1 MKKKNRDKSNA
12 FDEVADLIDRYEKGT
27 ANPTERE
34 ALEEWSPVAERA
46 TLLAEDERKS
56 SLCEKKV
63 WEHLSMK
70 FHLAEGGNNSG
81 KRWRT
86 LRPAIYRYTA
96 IAAMLLLVIG
106 IAWLLADKDEM
117 LLPEPRMAAIYS
129 APVSGMTSQK
139 LSDGSRVELNR
150 ESTLT
155 VGEAFGRRRREVKMQ
170 GQVFF
175 DVAKNPEK
183 PFVVEAAG
191 IEVTV
196 RGTSF
201 EVIAYDELPER
212 AVTVCTGRVEVRS
225 PRSGELLAT
234 LSPGEQLIFNPATG
248 KGEIKKVDAEAVTAW
263 REGRLVLHD
272 ASLAELRLRVR
283 QYFGKRLEIE
293 NNALPAD
300 VRISSSF
307 NYDELTVP
315 NVMTRL
321 CTLFSLRSRTEG
333 DRIILSPENR

>member
-1 MKKKNRDKSNA
+1 MKKKDKDKSNA
-12 FDEVADLIDRYEKGT
+12 FDEAADLIDRYEKGAT
-27 ANPTERE
+27 TPAECE
-34 ALEEWSPVAERA
+34 ALNEWSPVVERA
-46 TLLAEDERKS
+46 TLSAEDEQRS

-70 FHLAEGGNNSG
+70 FHLAESGNNPG

-86 LRPAIYRYTA
+86 LRPVIYRCTG
-96 IAAMLLLVIG
+96 IAAMLVLVIG
-106 IAWLLADKDEM
+106 SAWLLADKNGNP
-117 LLPEPRMAAIYS
+117 LPGTPLATTYS
-129 APVSGMTSQK
+129 ASVSGMTSQE
-139 LSDGSRVELNR
+139 LPDGSHIELNR

-183 PFVVEAAG
+183 PFVIDAAG
-191 IEVTV
+191 IDVTV

-201 EVIAYDELPER
+201 EVVAYDELPER

-234 LSPGEQLIFNPATG
+234 LTPGEQFIFNPATG
-248 KGEIKKVDAEAVTAW
+248 KGEIKKVDAAAITAW
-263 REGRLVLHD
+263 REGQLVLHD

-293 NNALPAD
+293 NNALSAD
-300 VRISSSF
+300 VRINSSF
-307 NYDELTVP
+307 NYDEVTVS

-321 CTLFSLRSRTEG
+321 CALFSLRSRTEG
-333 DRIILSPENR
+333 DRIILSPENG